1 MNLWKQAKL
10 NRTSHGTPFECFRA
24 FSFLVLIHI
33 LGTLLPVGRVAAQDG
48 LPRNALWA
56 LVHDVCVPGQSQLH
70 NPRPCLLVNL
80 NGGMD
85 KGFAI
90 LKDPRGPAQFLLIPT
105 ARISGIESPALL
117 VPDAANYFAD
127 AWDARTFISAAMKRD
142 LPRDGIGMAINS
154 VVGRS
159 QDQLHIHIA
168 CVQPNVL
175 ESLHRNQEKI
185 GNQWA
190 PFHVPLHGRYYA
202 AIWVSG
208 EDLGSNNPFRLL
220 EGKLADPARDMGNQT
235 LVVIGLTR
243 TDGREGFVVLADQV
257 KKDSGDLGYG
267 EELLD
272 HACGIASVK
281 K

>member
-1 MNLWKQAKL
+1 MNLWKQAKF
-10 NRTSHGTPFECFRA
+10 NRTGHRTPFESLRA
-24 FSFLVLIHI
+24 FTFFVL
-33 LGTLLPVGRVAAQDG
+33 LQVLSTLLPVSRVAAQDG

-127 AWDARTFISAAMKRD
+127 AWNARSFINAAVKRE
-142 LPRDGIGMAINS
+142 LPRDGIGLAINS
-154 VVGRS
+154 LVGRS

-168 CVQPNVL
+168 CVHSYVL
-175 ESLHRNQEKI
+175 EALHKNQEKI
-185 GNQWA
+185 GNHWA

-202 AIWVSG
+202 TIWVSG

-220 EGKLADPARDMGNQT
+220 AGKLPDPARDMGNQT

-243 TDGREGFVVLADQV
+243 TDGREGFVILADQV